1 MKDLLKKEIDFLCED
16 LFLERKNH
24 VLLYGKHED
33 TFAVLQGI
41 YERAKKDK
49 TFLCSWHDAS
59 KIINPMDFFEP
70 ILRLKYEKGYEVLKE
85 KDWFK
90 ELIEKNTMDGIFKL
104 TEFCGKE
111 KNSKFQNAR
120 KLPIFF
126 IDGIE
131 DLFFKFDYSHLD
143 EEGRKKLLSINFL
156 EQPLPKGFGNHLRNL
171 HQSGKGIFYGL
182 VKNTESLEFKSTLGN
197 YNYLFYNENFRN
209 HDVWRED

>member
-33 TFAVLQGI
+33 TLAVLQGI
-41 YERAKKDK
+41 YKKAKRNK

-70 ILRLKYEKGYEVLKE
+70 ILKLKYGKKYEALKE

-90 ELIEKNTMDGIFKL
+90 ELVVKNTMDGVFKL

-111 KNSKFQNAR
+111 KDSKFPNAR

-126 IDGIE
+126 INGIE

-143 EEGRKKLLSINFL
+143 EEGRKKLLSIDFL
-156 EQPLPKGFGNHLRNL
+156 EQHLRDL
-171 HQSGKGIFYGL
+171 AII
-182 VKNTESLEFKSTLGN
+182 
-197 YNYLFYNENFRN
+197 
-209 HDVWRED
+209 